1 MSSLIRYEK
10 NSMRKAHRVDIPIF
24 VIIENVQYR
33 VIDWS
38 LTGLSIK
45 VVNNIKF
52 APQKEYNSLLILGM
66 NEATVSLNMK
76 LKVVN
81 QKRGRVGFEYINLSQ
96 KNRLL
101 LRQYIELYLDGKLD
115 QVDNVM
121 AIYNEPDIN
130 TAIKAPLSLNDDEKT
145 ELERSFRRKSFSS
158 ILLALLLFSILG
170 GILYYNFRYQLESI
184 GVVDANYKKIYPN
197 KTGVIENIY
206 VKEAQ
211 SVKKSNILV
220 DFDTK
225 DLLYKIE
232 ILKSEKKNRQEQEKE
247 QLKVVKINNKHT
259 KPLPDREILKI
270 KQQMVQESLQ
280 AYRNA
285 QIQLKNHLITKSDL
299 QNIKRSYLSAKESY
313 AFYKKQY
320 KSDTTPTYIAPIKV
334 VNYKKMDLEI
344 ANKERMLE
352 EFRIFSPID
361 ATVYN
366 IYAEV
371 GDKVNSK
378 EAIMTLWSHQ
388 VPRIICK
395 VDEKDAIKLK
405 NGSQVEIVDELNHQK
420 FNGTIK
426 QISNLAFDKESD
438 IFGRSQEDGVFIV
451 IEPEDRAKE
460 LPPYSRVK
468 VLFKRSFNFEI

>member
-1 MSSLIRYEK
+1 
-10 NSMRKAHRVDIPIF
+10 
-24 VIIENVQYR
+24 
-33 VIDWS
+33 
-38 LTGLSIK
+38 
-45 VVNNIKF
+45 
-52 APQKEYNSLLILGM
+52 M
-66 NEATVSLNMK
+66 NEATVSLRFK
-76 LKVVN
+76 LKAVN
-81 QKRGRVGFEYINLSQ
+81 QKRGRVGFEYINLSE

-115 QVDNVM
+115 QIDNVM
-121 AIYNEPDIN
+121 AIYNEPDIT

-158 ILLALLLFSILG
+158 ILLSLLLFSILG
-170 GILYYNFRYQLESI
+170 GVLYYNFRYQLESI
-184 GVVDANYKKIYPN
+184 GVVDGNYKKIYPN
-197 KTGVIENIY
+197 RSGVIDNIY
-206 VKEAQ
+206 VKEGDN
-211 SVKKSNILV
+211 VKKSDILV

-232 ILKSEKKNRQEQEKE
+232 ILKSEKKNTQQQEKE
-247 QLKVVKINNKHT
+247 QQKVVKINSKNS

-270 KQQMVQESLQ
+270 KQQMVHESLQ

-313 AFYKKQY
+313 AFYKKQF
-320 KSDTTPTYIAPIKV
+320 KSDTPSTYIAPIKV

-352 EFRIFSPID
+352 EFRIFAPIE
-361 ATVYN
+361 ATIYN

-378 EAIMTLWSHQ
+378 DALMTLWSHQ

-395 VDEKDAIKLK
+395 VTEKEAIKLK
-405 NGSQVEIVDELNHQK
+405 NGSQVEIIDELNHQK
-420 FNGTIK
+420 FSGTIK
-426 QISNLAFDKESD
+426 QISNLAFDKNSD
-438 IFGRSQEDGVFIV
+438 VFDRNTEDIVFV
-451 IEPEDRAKE
+451 VVEPEDRAKE
-460 LPPYSRVK
+460 LTPYSRVK
-468 VLFKRSFNFEI
+468 VLFKRSFDFEI

>member
-1 MSSLIRYEK
+1 MSSIIRYEE
-10 NSMRKAHRVDIPIF
+10 NSMRKAHRVDVPIF
-24 VIIENVQYR
+24 VIIDNIQYR

-45 VVNNIKF
+45 VINNVNFVHK
-52 APQKEYNSLLILGM
+52 KEYNSLLLLGM
-66 NEATVSLNMK
+66 NEATISLSLT
-76 LKVVN
+76 LKAVN
-81 QKRGRVGFEYINLSQ
+81 QKRGRAGFEYVDLSE

-101 LRQYIELYLDGKLD
+101 LRRYIELYIDGKLD
-115 QVDNVM
+115 QVDSVM
-121 AIYNEPDIN
+121 AVYNEPDISS
-130 TAIKAPLSLNDDEKT
+130 AIKAPLRLNDHEKS
-145 ELERSFRRKSFSS
+145 ELESSFRRKSFSS
-158 ILLALLLFSILG
+158 IIFSLLLLSILG
-170 GILYYNFRYQLESI
+170 GVLYYNLRYQLESI
-184 GVVDANYKKIYPN
+184 GVVDGNYKKIYPN
-197 KTGVIENIY
+197 KSGKIDKIY
-206 VKEAQ
+206 VKEGDR
-211 SVKKSNILV
+211 VKESDILV

-232 ILKSEKKNRQEQEKE
+232 ILKSEKKNRQEQEQE
-247 QLKVVKINNKHT
+247 QRKVVKINSKKS
-259 KPLPDREILKI
+259 KPLPDREIMRI
-270 KQQMVQESLQ
+270 KQQFVNEAFK
-280 AYRNA
+280 AYKNA

-320 KSDTTPTYIAPIKV
+320 TVDTSPSYVAPMKV

-352 EFRIFSPID
+352 EYRIFSPIE
-361 ATVYN
+361 ATIYN

-371 GDKVNSK
+371 GDKVNLK
-378 EAIMTLWSHQ
+378 EAIMTLWSHE

-395 VDEKDAIKLK
+395 VDELEAIKLK
-405 NGSQVEIVDELNHQK
+405 NGSKVEIVDELNHQK
-420 FNGTIK
+420 FRGVIK

-438 IFGRSQEDGVFIV
+438 IFGRNKEDGVFVV